1 VSKSPIGDIADCCKI
16 KAIYGAVLARQHT
29 WRKPPSL
36 PDSGLLFDKNP
47 QPMWIYDIKTL
58 AFLAVNQSAIAM
70 YGYSR
75 EEFLGMTLRDI
86 CNSQDNA
93 RLEKELLYPGPAMPY
108 FAEWQHYA
116 KNRTKLNVQIRARK
130 MNWRGRQA
138 AMIIARDISQDHKT
152 RDEAFLI
159 WQQHLQLQ
167 EIISQS
173 PAIALMWD
181 PLPSLPVTYVS
192 DNVALLGYRP
202 EQFMKEG
209 LCYSQ
214 IIHPEDLQYVI
225 DEINSYIHR
234 NISHFVQEYRI
245 LTVERQVCWV
255 EVRTWVNRDS
265 TEQVLGYSGVAL
277 DISERRRAEKRLY
290 YQAALLKNVSDAI
303 ISTDLAFNILSWNP
317 AAEQVFQ
324 WKELEILGKHWYS
337 LTEVQ
342 YLGQNASDVQ
352 RQVNSLGYWAGL
364 ISQKRKDGQTITLDA
379 RISMVKDTGG
389 EPFGIVIAC
398 RDISEKIK
406 IEQSLDK
413 SEKQYRAI
421 FEQAAVG
428 VSRTDVNGLFLDV
441 NEKFCQIT
449 GYSRQELLGLSYKD
463 ITDPDDLQANL
474 TIRQELQ
481 AKKKNYANLEKRY
494 IRKDGSRT
502 WVNLTLS
509 YIESGP
515 ETEPFLLA
523 ITEDINLRK
532 SQERELQALY
542 EAGLALSYLKTP
554 EEISQHIIE
563 ILNNYLDWHHAG
575 VWMREK
581 STDNIRILAYSTPA
595 SPDEAEAERQKSQEM
610 VHSMDNGLTGWAM
623 RQARTIRRGNVF
635 TDSHYLGVNKQIKSG
650 MYVPL
655 MSKGQVIGCLMVE
668 SEEFNDFSEYDQ
680 RLLET
685 LASQATIAFEN
696 ANLLAAAQNRANQM
710 QAVIQASQAISGNL
724 DLPSLLDAIFKST
737 QAAIPAVERG
747 TILLGNDDGLLHV
760 RGSLGYADPELLNA
774 VIPDTIGYGAQAY
787 REQKG
792 ILVTNI
798 QGLPDQKHFEH
809 FSETKDI
816 QSAIAA
822 PLIVKGKSI
831 GVICLDNF
839 VHPSAFT
846 EADLQLLTTFAASAA
861 ISIEN
866 ARLFEQTQSRL
877 AHILALRQ
885 IDNTINASA
894 DILVI
899 MNVILDK
906 ALEQLNAD
914 AACILTFNSGTMNLE
929 HQASL
934 GFRREN
940 IQKTHFRIGEDLP
953 ARALLDHKTVIIT
966 DLSTVI
972 QRSERKYL
980 VEKEDFVAYGCAPM
994 LAKGEVKGLIEVFG
1008 RKPFKINPEWISFVE
1023 MLGSQAA
1030 IAIENAQ
1037 LYQDLQRSNLELM
1050 IAYDATIEGWAQAL
1064 EYRDQETEGHSR
1076 RVLELTLQL
1085 ARKMGI
1091 SGHELMHIRR
1101 GALLHDIGKMS
1112 IPDSILHKP
1121 GPLSDEEWILMR
1133 KHPIRAYELMSKIPY
1148 LQYAL
1153 EIPYCHHEKWDGT
1166 GYPRGLKNEQIPLAA
1181 RIFAVVDVFDAL
1193 TSDRPYR
1200 PALSEPEVF
1209 QYIREQSGHHFDP
1222 AVVRTFL
1229 TLMNQPT
1236 DEPPAD
1242 N

>member
-1 VSKSPIGDIADCCKI
+1 LS
-16 KAIYGAVLARQHT
+16 RQYT
-29 WRKPPSL
+29 WRKPLSL
-36 PDSGLLFDKNP
+36 PDPGLLFDKNP

-58 AFLAVNQSAIAM
+58 AFLAVNESAIDM

-75 EEFLGMTLRDI
+75 EEFLGMTLQDV
-86 CNSQDNA
+86 CDSQDDE
-93 RLEKELLYPGPAMPY
+93 RLRQELLYPGPATPY
-108 FAEWQHYA
+108 FTEWQHYA
-116 KNRTKLNVQIRARK
+116 KNRTTLNVQLRARK
-130 MNWRGRQA
+130 MTWRGRQV
-138 AMIIARDISQDHKT
+138 AMVVARDISQEHQA
-152 RDEAFLI
+152 RDEVFLL
-159 WQQHLQLQ
+159 WQQHMQLQ

-173 PAIALMWD
+173 PTIALMWD
-181 PLPSLPVTYVS
+181 PLPSLPVTFVS
-192 DNVALLGYRP
+192 DNITQFGYRP

-214 IIHPEDLQYVI
+214 IIHPEDLQYII

-234 NISHFVQEYRI
+234 KVSQFVQEYRI
-245 LTVERQVCWV
+245 LTIERQVRWV
-255 EVRTWVNRDS
+255 EVRTWVNLDS
-265 TEQVLGYSGVAL
+265 TGQVLGYSGVAL
-277 DISERRRAEKRLY
+277 DISERRRAEERLH

-317 AAEQVFQ
+317 ASEQIFQ
-324 WKELEILGKHWYS
+324 WKESEILGKHWYA
-337 LTEVQ
+337 LTDAQ

-352 RQVNSLGYWAGL
+352 RQVNSLGYWAGF
-364 ISQKRKDGQTITLDA
+364 ISQKRKDGQTISLDA
-379 RISMVKDTGG
+379 RISMVKDTSGQ
-389 EPFGIVIAC
+389 PFGIVIAC

-406 IEQSLDK
+406 IEQSLAK

-428 VSRTDVNGLFLDV
+428 VSRTDISGLFLDV

-449 GYSRQELLGLSYKD
+449 GYSRQELLGRSYKD
-463 ITDPDDLQANL
+463 ITDPDDLQPNAL
-474 TIRQELQ
+474 VRQDLQ
-481 AKKKNYANLEKRY
+481 KKKISKATIEKRY

-515 ETEPFLLA
+515 GMDPFLLA

-575 VWMREK
+575 VWVREQG
-581 STDNIRILAYSTPA
+581 TENIHILAYSTPA
-595 SPDEAEAERQKSQEM
+595 SLTEAEAERQKSQEM
-610 VHSMDNGLTGWAM
+610 VYSMDTGLTGWAM
-623 RQARTIRRGNVF
+623 RQAKTIHQGNVF
-635 TDSHYLGVNKQIKSG
+635 TDSHYLGVNKKIKSG

-655 MSKGQVIGCLMVE
+655 MSNGQAIGCLMVE
-668 SEEFNDFSEYDQ
+668 SEEFNGFSEYDQ

-696 ANLLAAAQNRANQM
+696 ANLLTAAQNRANQM
-710 QAVIQASQAISGNL
+710 QAVMQASQAISGNL
-724 DLPSLLDAIFKST
+724 DLPSLLDAIFQSA
-737 QAAIPAVERG
+737 QSAIPAVERG
-747 TILLGNDDGLLHV
+747 TILLGYEDGFLRV
-760 RGSLGYADPELLNA
+760 SGAMGYKDPALLNTA
-774 VIPDTIGYGAQAY
+774 IPDTLGYGAQAY
-787 REQKG
+787 REQRG
-792 ILVTNI
+792 VLVTNI
-798 QGLPDQKHFEH
+798 QDLPDQKF
-809 FSETKDI
+809 FNKYDETQTI

-822 PLIVKGKSI
+822 PLMVKGKSI

-839 VHPSAFT
+839 SNPSAFT
-846 EADLQLLTTFAASAA
+846 QDDVQLLTTFAASAA

-866 ARLFEQTQSRL
+866 ARLFEQTQSRM

-899 MNVILDK
+899 MSVILDK
-906 ALEQLNAD
+906 ALEQLNLE
-914 AACILTFNSGTMNLE
+914 AACILTFNSGTMRLE

-934 GFRREN
+934 GFHSEHIR
-940 IQKTHFRIGEDLP
+940 KTRFRIGEDLP
-953 ARALLDHKTVIIT
+953 ARALLDHKTMIIT
-966 DLSTVI
+966 DLPTAM
-972 QRSERKYL
+972 QGSERKYL
-980 VEKEDFVAYGCAPM
+980 AEKENFVAYGCTPM
-994 LAKGEVKGLIEVFG
+994 LTKGEVKGLIEVFG
-1008 RKPFKINPEWISFVE
+1008 RKPFKINPEWISFLE
-1023 MLGSQAA
+1023 MLGGQAA

-1064 EYRDQETEGHSR
+1064 EFRDQETEGHSR
-1076 RVLELTLQL
+1076 RVLEITLQL
-1085 ARKMGI
+1085 ARKLGI
-1091 SGHELMHIRR
+1091 RGQELMHIRR

-1121 GPLSDEEWILMR
+1121 GPLDDQEWILMR
-1133 KHPIRAYELMSKIPY
+1133 QHPVRAYELMSKIPY
-1148 LQYAL
+1148 LQDAL

-1166 GYPRGLKNEQIPLAA
+1166 GYPRGLENEQIPLAA

-1209 QYIREQSGHHFDP
+1209 LYIREQSGHHFDP
-1222 AVVRTFL
+1222 AVVSAFL

-1236 DEPPAD
+1236 DNPPATD
-1242 N
+1242 